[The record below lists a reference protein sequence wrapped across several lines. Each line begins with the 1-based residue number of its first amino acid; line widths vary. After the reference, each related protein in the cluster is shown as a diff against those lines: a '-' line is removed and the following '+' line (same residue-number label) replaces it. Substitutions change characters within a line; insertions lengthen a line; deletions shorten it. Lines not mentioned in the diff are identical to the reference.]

1 MPKVY
6 NLRELEKITTT
17 DLNTIVPLSADDMI
31 NLEDKRVRLTNISKA
46 ITLGNSNDFHT
57 DLVINT
63 TKGLVGLHTKVLSIE
78 GETVLVKEGYGIPI
92 SCIYSLD
99 MTK

>member
-6 NLRELEKITTT
+6 NLRELEKITTA
-17 DLNTIVPLSADDMI
+17 DLNSIIPLSADDMMSI
-31 NLEDKRVRLTNISKA
+31 EDMRVRLSNISKA
-46 ITLGNSNDFHT
+46 ITLGNNNDFHT
-57 DLVINT
+57 DVVINT
-63 TKGLVGLHTKVLSIE
+63 TKGLVALHTKVLSIE